1 LDDADYRIAL
11 LSAITLKKHQKLLK
25 NLIRSKNELDVH
37 SLISGKLYESDE
49 ITAINALLAFS
60 YLTID
65 MNLEMDTKRCIKLIE
80 NQVKEY
86 LTHENYLISFYGF
99 EMLNSFVLL
108 NNDELNLL
116 IEKILENND
125 FGKLFGKNNLNYY
138 SGTRLLVNLGRY
150 DLLSP
155 EKNMYF
161 DEDLMIEYGEL
172 SKNRAIE
179 QFKNLEKEFKNEDW
193 LYRFEIGKKLEIC
206 FMHFQAK

>member
-1 LDDADYRIAL
+1 
-11 LSAITLKKHQKLLK
+11 
-25 NLIRSKNELDVH
+25 
-37 SLISGKLYESDE
+37 
-49 ITAINALLAFS
+49 
-60 YLTID
+60 
-65 MNLEMDTKRCIKLIE
+65 
-80 NQVKEY
+80 
-86 LTHENYLISFYGF
+86 
-99 EMLNSFVLL
+99 
-108 NNDELNLL
+108 LNLL